1 MEKKIG
7 AEKALVEFTSIGSH
21 NQHLRSFLLKNV
33 PEPQHTL
40 LSTYANGCIFLS
52 LKLSVLLNF
61 LLHFESL
68 YNGWLKE
75 MQHIKDELLFLLP
88 KSSVF

>member
-7 AEKALVEFTSIGSH
+7 AEKALVEFTKIVIIK
-21 NQHLRSFLLKNV
+21 HLHSFLLKNV
-33 PEPQHTL
+33 PEPQQTL